1 MDFVKKPIDGLL
13 LITPTVHND
22 SRGYFYESWSEKL
35 FKKINT
41 DLQFVQD
48 NESLSHKGVLR
59 GLHFQNPPYETR

>member
-1 MDFVKKPIDGLL
+1 MDFVKLPIDGLL
-13 LITPTVHND
+13 LITPTVHKD

-35 FKKINT
+35 FKEINL

-59 GLHFQNPPYETR
+59 GLLKSSI